1 MALLFQSNPDQ
12 WDLRLSLQPGEKVSW
27 FVTRHLKYMKLG
39 VLTLLWEAQGS
50 EDPAVRGL
58 YGWGITLS
66 EPAPDTLG
74 RLRIPLQ
81 YIERWVSAG
90 DAKRNIPESEH
101 VAGIPAQD
109 VLSLPS
115 WQDHP
120 LAKMPIG
127 TNFIVLPVQLE
138 ELSLIVQK
146 KYPGS
151 AFPPA
156 ARLDQERKPLSVE
169 EFEKQCLK
177 EVDDGHNQLA

>member
-12 WDLRLSLQPGEKVSW
+12 WDLRRFLQPGGKVSW
-27 FVTRHLKYMKLG
+27 FVTRYLKYMKPG

-58 YGWGITLS
+58 YGWGITLA
-66 EPAPDTLG
+66 EPAPDERG

-81 YIERWVSAG
+81 YVERWVSAG
-90 DAKRNIPESEH
+90 DAKRNVPESDH
-101 VAGIPAQD
+101 VAGIPAQE

-120 LAKMPIG
+120 LAKMPVG
-127 TNFIVLPVQLE
+127 TNFIVTPAQLE
-138 ELSLIVQK
+138 ELSDIVQK

-151 AFPPA
+151 AFPQA
-156 ARLDQERKPLSVE
+156 ARLDQEGKPLAVE
-169 EFEKQCLK
+169 QFEKQCLK
-177 EVDDGHNQLA
+177 EVDDGQN